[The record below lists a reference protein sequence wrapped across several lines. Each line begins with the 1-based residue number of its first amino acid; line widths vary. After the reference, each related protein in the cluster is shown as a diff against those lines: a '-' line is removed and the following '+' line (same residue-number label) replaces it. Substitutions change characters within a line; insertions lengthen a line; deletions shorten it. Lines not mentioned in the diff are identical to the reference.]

1 MQWIQI
7 LLWAVPQQTGGTE
20 EVRAKYSGW
29 GRCSLKF
36 SGQIHL
42 KNSGKEEVRLS
53 RSVFG
58 GGELER
64 PSDFMVASSWADP
77 FCVYPRRVSIWC
89 FQTSTFSPV
98 SINQLKAAGKYP
110 ICFVWEHW
118 VKKILCLPSDLSQP
132 EQQHR
137 FIPALSS
144 HWWVKNWCCPAV
156 VLHSDA
162 SCAVNNLE

>member
-77 FCVYPRRVSIWC
+77 FCVYSRRVSIWC

-118 VKKILCLPSDLSQP
+118 VKKILCLPSDLVTARAAAQIYSSSFFP
-132 EQQHR
+132 LMGEKLM
-137 FIPALSS
+137 LSCS
-144 HWWVKNWCCPAV
+144 CLAFRCQLCC
-156 VLHSDA
+156 
-162 SCAVNNLE
+162 